1 MLTVRIM
8 LNTIWTSGSFRRW
21 RRTNPEPGGVQ
32 IDFSARARLFRQD
45 DWAYLELFLVNRSN
59 VTVWVQ
65 EAVVVLSNLEA
76 NWQTSISTG
85 QARHKV
91 LQNIRPSE
99 TLGVSLV
106 GSIYEAAGR
115 PQGRYSC
122 LVYIEVHFRF
132 DDEWFSKILETY
144 KVEMVALSV
153 HGLHRLRWYEKKASI
168 TNHPA

>member
-1 MLTVRIM
+1 MRAM
-8 LNTIWTSGSFRRW
+8 FNTTWTSGLFRWW
-21 RRTNPEPGGVQ
+21 RKTKAEPGGFQ
-32 IDFSARARLFRQD
+32 IDFSARVRLFRQD
-45 DWAYLELFLVNRSN
+45 DWTYLELSLVNRSN
-59 VTVWVQ
+59 VTVWVE

-91 LQNIRPSE
+91 LQNIRPND

-122 LVYIEVHFRF
+122 LVNIEVHCRF
-132 DDEWFSKILETY
+132 DDEWFSKTLETY
-144 KVEMVALSV
+144 KVEMGALTV
-153 HGLHRLRWYEKKASI
+153 HGLHRLRWYEKKARLN
-168 TNHPA
+168 NHPV